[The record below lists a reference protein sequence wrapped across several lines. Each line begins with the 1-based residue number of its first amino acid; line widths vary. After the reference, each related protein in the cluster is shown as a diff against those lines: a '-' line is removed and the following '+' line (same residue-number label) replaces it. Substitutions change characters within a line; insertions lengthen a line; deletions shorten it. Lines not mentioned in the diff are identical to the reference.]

1 MSKKIL
7 PLIAMAL
14 LSGPLAAHQT
24 SSFGPDSPYGLGA
37 PQVVPIAE
45 FVGAIEQGAYG
56 RSIDAEGDAL
66 LDFAAYLYITHPLAS
81 VAYSTNGTTI
91 EQMLITDLLEFNNY
105 WVLSGPSASLFS
117 YGFGNADGPV
127 ITSSYIINNI
137 DNAEYSQPIKA
148 PEMSANGATGALTL
162 LVGAVLVMRGR
173 RPARQAA

>member
-1 MSKKIL
+1 MSKKFL
-7 PLIAMAL
+7 PLIGMAL
-14 LSGPLAAHQT
+14 VLGPLAAY
-24 SSFGPDSPYGLGA
+24 SYSPFGPDSPYGLGP
-37 PQVVPIAE
+37 PQVVPIVE
-45 FVGAIEQGAYG
+45 FVGAIEDGAYG
-56 RSIDAEGDAL
+56 RSINAEGDAL
-66 LDFAAYLYITHPLAS
+66 LDFAAYLYVTQPLAS

-127 ITSSYIINNI
+127 ITSSYIVNNI
-137 DNAEYSQPIKA
+137 DNAEYSQQIKA

>member
-1 MSKKIL
+1 MSKNFL
-7 PLIAMAL
+7 PLIGMAL
-14 LSGPLAAHQT
+14 LAGPLAAHA
-24 SSFGPDSPYGLGA
+24 SPFGPDSPYGLGP
-37 PQVVPIAE
+37 PQVVPIVE
-45 FVGAIEQGAYG
+45 FVGAIEDGAYG
-56 RSIDAEGDAL
+56 RSINAEGDAL
-66 LDFAAYLYITHPLAS
+66 LDFAAYLYVTQPLAS

-127 ITSSYIINNI
+127 ITSSYIVNNI
-137 DNAEYSQPIKA
+137 DNAEYSQIKA